1 MFGQQIIS
9 YNSGLFTNMFRP
21 KNDYWVGSD
30 CCSVGRAVAST
41 TRGPWF
47 ESSHCK
53 FNIEHLFTVNCIEKM
68 KIKNKRPGM
77 DHIKKSWAII
87 LGGKNCQNCL
97 KRLFPVL
104 FRYFCLLNNGPF
116 FKKEWLLKNHFFCN
130 ERTTDMCWKCTSL
143 IWLSKF
149 WRKD

>member
-1 MFGQQIIS
+1 MIDSFRLKDKSVIWTYKNTQIKKCLGN
-9 YNSGLFTNMFRP
+9 NSSAIICLLIFSSH
-21 KNDYWVGSD
+21 WIGSD
-30 CCSVGRAVAST
+30 CCSVGRVVAST

-87 LGGKNCQNCL
+87 LGGKNCRNCL
-97 KRLFPVL
+97 KRLDYS
-104 FRYFCLLNNGPF
+104 RSF
-116 FKKEWLLKNHFFCN
+116 FVIFVF
-130 ERTTDMCWKCTSL
+130 
-143 IWLSKF
+143 
-149 WRKD
+149 